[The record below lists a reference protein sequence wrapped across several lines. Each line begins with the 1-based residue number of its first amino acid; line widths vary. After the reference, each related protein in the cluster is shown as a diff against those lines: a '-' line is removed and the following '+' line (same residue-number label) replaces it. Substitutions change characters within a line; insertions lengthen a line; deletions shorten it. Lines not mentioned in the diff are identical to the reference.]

1 MEATIDAIIERLDT
15 LKDTPEFQEVMQIG
29 TSAWFDDP
37 GMVHVDD
44 FPYFFVQPMG
54 ETPASETM
62 GLSGWDVRTLEINVV
77 LMVHVPSYFDPDT
90 KDDDASRKMVRAMNL
105 VRKTLR
111 QKSNISLAGT
121 VRRVQ
126 VANINYMPNMVDEG
140 VYVRMAV
147 MTLLVQK
154 QYQHEA

>member
-1 MEATIDAIIERLDT
+1 
-15 LKDTPEFQEVMQIG
+15 
-29 TSAWFDDP
+29 
-37 GMVHVDD
+37 
-44 FPYFFVQPMG
+44 
-54 ETPASETM
+54 
-62 GLSGWDVRTLEINVV
+62 
-77 LMVHVPSYFDPDT
+77 
-90 KDDDASRKMVRAMNL
+90 MVRAMNL

-111 QKSNISLAGT
+111 QKTNISLAGT

-154 QYQHEA
+154 QYPHEP